1 VTRLALLPLVIG
13 LSLSSASAQGVS
25 QEYRVKA
32 AYLYNF
38 LKFVEWPEDAAPGP
52 LTICVAGRNPLG
64 TVLRDLVRDQLVN
77 DRPIEARIILEP
89 EEGCHI
95 IFVPEGAATEAYLR
109 GARGTPVLTV
119 GESSTFLEQGGI
131 ANFYIERGNVRFE
144 INPAAAERA
153 RIRISSRLLQLARI
167 AELPGQTR

>member
-1 VTRLALLPLVIG
+1 MTRLALLPLVVG
-13 LSLSSASAQGVS
+13 LSLSSVSAQNVS

-38 LKFVEWPEDAAPGP
+38 LKFVEWPHVTPGP
-52 LTICVAGRNPLG
+52 LTICVAGRNPFG
-64 TVLRDLVRDQLVN
+64 TLMHDLVRDQLVN

-95 IFVPEGAATEAYLR
+95 IFVPDGAATEAYLR
-109 GARGTPVLTV
+109 GARSMPVLTV

-131 ANFYIERGNVRFE
+131 ANFYIDRGNVRFE
-144 INPAAAERA
+144 INPAAAERVG
-153 RIRISSRLLQLARI
+153 IRISSRLLQLARI
-167 AELPGQTR
+167 AEMPGQTR